1 MFFLRTA
8 LPGERMI
15 VQCDACSTKFRLDDS
30 KVTAKG
36 VKVRCTKC
44 QNVFVVMPPS
54 PPQEEAAPKAEE
66 SFDASFGTQPEP
78 SSPAAEKE
86 AGGFSFEAPSTKE
99 EEKKA
104 EPSQWG
110 MDFTFEEKPKEEK
123 KPEWDIGFKP
133 AKEESPPSFEE
144 KKEAPKSEES
154 PGFEISGG
162 FAPSFE
168 TEKKEAAAPS
178 EEPLFSFEERKPDS
192 LGFSFDAGL
201 PPAGE
206 KTSFEIEP
214 PPTEEEFVVSIK
226 EEAKTVVMRPPPVI
240 PPPAQSQAGGLL
252 GRDVGGA
259 KEISFEIPGKRPAA
273 KQVIILLLI
282 ILLIIA
288 GGAAVYLNMGT
299 GFLEKFTAIETKQ
312 KTMDLIGLKG
322 SYTDNTSIGR
332 LFVIEGK
339 VVSNL
344 AGPKEVKGIHGI
356 LFNKSGAQVKDAW
369 VAPGRLI
376 SQNEL
381 KVISRTELE
390 KRFKDRKGTIPPN
403 GTVPFMIVFSG
414 IPSELAEF
422 TVEVEQ

>member
-1 MFFLRTA
+1 
-8 LPGERMI
+8 MI

-54 PPQEEAAPKAEE
+54 PPQEETAPKTEE

-78 SSPAAEKE
+78 SPPAAEKE

-99 EEKKA
+99 EGKKA

-133 AKEESPPSFEE
+133 AKEESPLSFEE
-144 KKEAPKSEES
+144 KKEAPRSEES

-168 TEKKEAAAPS
+168 TEKKDAAPS
-178 EEPLFSFEERKPDS
+178 EEPLFSFESKKPDS

-206 KTSFEIEP
+206 KTSFEIDF
-214 PPTEEEFVVSIK
+214 PPTEEEFVVSTK
-226 EEAKTVVMRPPPVI
+226 EEAKTVVMPPPPVT
-240 PPPAQSQAGGLL
+240 PPLAQAQAERSF
-252 GRDVGGA
+252 GRGVGGA
-259 KEISFEIPGKRPAA
+259 KETSFEIPGKRPAS
-273 KQVIILLLI
+273 KQAIIVLLI
-282 ILLIIA
+282 VLLIIA

-299 GFLEKFTAIETKQ
+299 GFLEKFTATETKQ
-312 KTMDLIGLKG
+312 ETMDLIGLKG
-322 SYTDNTSIGR
+322 YYTDNTSIGR

-356 LFNKSGAQVKDAW
+356 LFNKTGAQVKDAW
-369 VAPGRLI
+369 VSPTRLI

-414 IPSELAEF
+414 IPAELAEF